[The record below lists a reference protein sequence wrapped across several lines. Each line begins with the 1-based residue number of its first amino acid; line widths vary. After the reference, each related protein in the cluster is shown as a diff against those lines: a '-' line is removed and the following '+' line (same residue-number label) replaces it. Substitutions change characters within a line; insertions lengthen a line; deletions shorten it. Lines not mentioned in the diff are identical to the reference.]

1 MILNQEN
8 YTFDLVK
15 STVRTLEDG
24 SKLEIKTLDG
34 KSKEKKDI
42 REKYKLIKI
51 DCNIRSNIYIM
62 KTRCYYDEYRSFRV
76 FNERKKY

>member
-1 MILNQEN
+1 MVVL
-8 YTFDLVK
+8 K
-15 STVRTLEDG
+15 
-24 SKLEIKTLDG
+24 
-34 KSKEKKDI
+34 KKDI

-62 KTRCYYDEYRSFRV
+62 KMRCYYDEYRSFRV

>member
-1 MILNQEN
+1 MVSLKRKN
-8 YTFDLVK
+8 
-15 STVRTLEDG
+15 
-24 SKLEIKTLDG
+24 
-34 KSKEKKDI
+34 I

-51 DCNIRSNIYIM
+51 NCNIISNIYIM